1 MPIDDICANM
11 PTCSINAPRSN
22 LSGAE
27 NLDSYGADKVQEG
40 GLIANSVGTESQ
52 EDVVPIQSVNSNP
65 RTDPIPAIEQV
76 RASTLTSIDVSGTS
90 TPVHS
95 CPVP

>member
-1 MPIDDICANM
+1 V
-11 PTCSINAPRSN
+11 PTCSINAPGSN

-27 NLDSYGADKVQEG
+27 NLDSYGADTVQEG

-65 RTDPIPAIEQV
+65 RTDPIPAIAQV
-76 RASTLTSIDVSGTS
+76 RASALTSIDVSGTS

-95 CPVP
+95 CHVP